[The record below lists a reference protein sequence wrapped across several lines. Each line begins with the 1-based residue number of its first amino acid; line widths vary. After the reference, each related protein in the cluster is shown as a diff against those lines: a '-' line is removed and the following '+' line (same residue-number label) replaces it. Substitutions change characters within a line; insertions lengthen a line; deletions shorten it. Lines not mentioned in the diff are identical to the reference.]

1 MTTTAQAE
9 APRIVG
15 EALARGVAGDLEG
28 GVDLLAPLIAAGWG
42 SAYALA
48 AMLAEAASHIARR
61 DQAPGT
67 VFGMPVQNTVTGAWE
82 SAEVLPPHVRFA
94 AQFTTAWANRD
105 RAHAEALF
113 TALYERSA
121 PDGNELVDGF
131 LMLFQMAV
139 CTSEE
144 VVAEEQAKREQG
156 SGS

>member
-9 APRIVG
+9 GPRIVG
-15 EALARGVAGDLEG
+15 EALAMGVSGDLEG
-28 GVDLLAPLIAAGWG
+28 GVDLIVPLIAAGWG

-48 AMLAEAASHIARR
+48 AMLAETASHIARR
-61 DQAPGT
+61 DHEPGT
-67 VFGMPVQNTVTGAWE
+67 VFGMPVQNTETGEWE

-105 RAHAEALF
+105 RAHAEAMF
-113 TALYERSA
+113 TALYEHSA
-121 PDGNELVDGF
+121 PDGSDLVDGL

-139 CTSEE
+139 CTSQE
-144 VVAEEQAKREQG
+144 VVAEERAKRERG